1 MDESHVG
8 GDEEAHRER
17 KSQIAESSRVRSS
30 FIYKTKVIL
39 VKRVR
44 EGKWDG

>member
-1 MDESHVG
+1 MDERQQG
-8 GDEEAHRER
+8 GDGEAHRER
-17 KSQIAESSRVRSS
+17 KYQVVESSWSRSS

-39 VKRVR
+39 AERVR